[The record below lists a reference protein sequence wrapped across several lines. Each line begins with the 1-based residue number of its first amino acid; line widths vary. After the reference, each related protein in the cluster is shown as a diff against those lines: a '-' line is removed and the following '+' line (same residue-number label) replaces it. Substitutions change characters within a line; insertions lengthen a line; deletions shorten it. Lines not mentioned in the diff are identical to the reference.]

1 MSYDAPT
8 PSRLR
13 GLLLMIGAGLC
24 WSTGGMLVR
33 LTSLGDGWEIVFW
46 RSLFMVLTVAVF
58 LVFQH
63 RGRVAVKV
71 AAVGRWGVVTG
82 FFLALTFIFFILA
95 LTRTTVAN
103 TLVTMSLSPFAAALF
118 GWLCLREHVPARTW
132 AAMAAAMAGMTVM
145 VADSLQ
151 GGGVDGMLIALGVP
165 VAFSVNVIIL
175 RRHAAAADMV
185 PTVAIAGLISMA
197 LVLPLALPLEASG
210 HDVAI
215 LAVMGMVQ
223 LGFGCMFMT
232 MATRHLSA
240 AEVGLLALLET
251 TLGPVWAW
259 LAVGE
264 RPTDFALLGG
274 LIVVGALA
282 LNEALGLV
290 RQARRAP
297 AE

>member
-1 MSYDAPT
+1 MSYHAPT

-24 WSTGGMLVR
+24 WSTGGVLVR

-46 RSLFMVLTVAVF
+46 RSLFMVLTVAAF
-58 LVFQH
+58 LLAVH
-63 RGRVAVKV
+63 RGRAIATVG
-71 AAVGRWGVVTG
+71 AVGRWGVVTG

-103 TLVTMSLSPFAAALF
+103 TLVTMSLSPFVAALF
-118 GWLCLREHVPARTW
+118 GWLALREAVPARTW
-132 AAMAAAMAGMTVM
+132 AAMAAAILGMIVM

-151 GGGVDGMLIALGVP
+151 GGGLDGMLIALGVP
-165 VAFSVNVIIL
+165 VAFSVNLIIL

-197 LVLPLALPLEASG
+197 VVLPLALPFEASARDIG
-210 HDVAI
+210 I

-223 LGFGCMFMT
+223 LGFGCMLMT

-240 AEVGLLALLET
+240 AEIGLLALLET

-264 RPTDFALLGG
+264 RPSDLALVGG
-274 LIVVGALA
+274 LLVIGALVF
-282 LNEALGLV
+282 NEALGLA
-290 RQARRAP
+290 RGARRAP